1 MSSLNKAI
9 AKAEAEYQKIRL
21 YGHPKEKAT
30 LPPPKKSPP
39 KGRKG
44 R

>member
-1 MSSLNKAI
+1 MSDINKMI
-9 AKAEAEYQKIRL
+9 AKAEAEYRRILK

-30 LPPPKKSPP
+30 PPPPKKSPP